1 MSKKILLKVS
11 GEMFSNSD
19 GSSFDFAKYSAVAK
33 NLVEFVEVNNAGLAL
48 VVGAGNI
55 WRYRDTTGAGLGRV
69 EADQLGM
76 VATVFN
82 AKLLEG
88 AINNAGGR
96 AMAMTAFDVPGLLPS
111 YDFTVAKSIVEDGGI
126 VILAGGTGNPFF
138 TTDSCAVLRAL
149 ELDLDMLVKATKVDG
164 VYDADPVKNPK
175 AKKYE
180 TVSYDEV
187 LEKSLQ
193 VMDLPAISLAR
204 DNNLPILVFDY
215 SDPENLLKVM
225 KNFKLGTLVS

>member
-11 GEMFSNSD
+11 GEMFSNAD
-19 GSSFDFAKYSAVAK
+19 GSSFDFEKYTAVAK
-33 NLVEFVEVNNAGLAL
+33 NMVEFVDANGMGLAI

-55 WRYRDTTGAGLGRV
+55 WRYRDTTGAGLDRV

-82 AKLLEG
+82 AKLLEN
-88 AINNAGGR
+88 AINNLGGR
-96 AMAMTAFDVPGLLPS
+96 AMSMTAFDVPDLLPT
-111 YDFTVAKSIVEDGGI
+111 YDFTVARSILDDGGI
-126 VILAGGTGNPFF
+126 VILAGGTGNPYF

-149 ELDLDMLVKATKVDG
+149 ELEVEMLVKATKVDG
-164 VYDADPVKNPK
+164 VYDADPVKNPN

-215 SDPENLLKVM
+215 SDPENLSKVM
-225 KNFKLGTLVS
+225 KNPKLGTLVK